1 LAWQF
6 CATPEFHFAPVMEQK
21 NEGPPAAAKQTL
33 GAAGLPN
40 EAANQTVS
48 TTETHSTTQTVAST
62 RPPQPAQPPPGS
74 PPAPPSRPAPGPQ
87 PAPNAQPSQA
97 NKPAQPKQPAPP
109 NKAVPPAEPPP
120 SGKKKAL
127 IAAVLVL
134 VFLAAL
140 AIGFGLG
147 RLGGSAKKD
156 PNRLVLFGNVDL
168 RQVELAF
175 DNSER
180 IAEVLVEEGD
190 KVTRGQVLARLDTS
204 RIKPQAAAAEA
215 QMDAQ
220 KAVVQKLH
228 RGSRPEEIAQA
239 KANVALATADQ
250 VNAEQQWRRLTAL
263 AGMTTG
269 RAVSQQD
276 LDGATAALD
285 TAKARLAVA
294 ESALE
299 LSTIGPREED
309 IAQGEALLR
318 ANQDQLE
325 LLRRQLA
332 DAELLSPCDAVVRS
346 RLLEPGEMVS
356 PQRPVFDLAITDPK
370 WIRTYV
376 SEPYLGRIHA
386 GMKAAVSTD
395 SFPGRSLT
403 GWIGFVSS
411 VAEFTPKAVQTEQ
424 LRPALVYEIRVF
436 VHDPQDEMRLGM
448 PATVRLELGP
458 AAQGQP

>member
-1 LAWQF
+1 
-6 CATPEFHFAPVMEQK
+6 V
-21 NEGPPAAAKQTL
+21 
-33 GAAGLPN
+33 
-40 EAANQTVS
+40 
-48 TTETHSTTQTVAST
+48 
-62 RPPQPAQPPPGS
+62 
-74 PPAPPSRPAPGPQ
+74 
-87 PAPNAQPSQA
+87 
-97 NKPAQPKQPAPP
+97 
-109 NKAVPPAEPPP
+109 
-120 SGKKKAL
+120 
-127 IAAVLVL
+127 
-134 VFLAAL
+134 AAL

-147 RLGGSAKKD
+147 RLGGSPKKD

-215 QMDAQ
+215 EVEAQ
-220 KAVVQKLH
+220 QAVVQRLH
-228 RGSRPEEIAQA
+228 HGSRPEEIAQA
-239 KANVALATADQ
+239 RANVALAKADQ
-250 VNAEQQWRRLTAL
+250 VNAEQQWRRLTGLAAL
-263 AGMTTG
+263 TTG

-276 LDGATAALD
+276 IDGAKAALD
-285 TAKARLAVA
+285 TAQARLAVA

-299 LSTIGPREED
+299 LSTIGPRQED
-309 IAQGEALLR
+309 IAQGEAQLR
-318 ANQDQLE
+318 ANQGQLE

-332 DAELLSPCDAVVRS
+332 DAELFAPCDAVVRS

-386 GMKAAVSTD
+386 GMKAMISTD
-395 SFPGRSLT
+395 SFPGRMLP
-403 GWIGFVSS
+403 GWIGFISS
-411 VAEFTPKAVQTEQ
+411 VAEFTPKAVQTEE

-436 VHDPQDEMRLGM
+436 VRDPQDEMRLGM
-448 PATVRLELGP
+448 PATVHLELGP
-458 AAQGQP
+458 AAQGQK